1 MADLIRAAETWLA
14 AADLDAEDG
23 GIGGLLLAVIVVIG
37 IVIAAII
44 ALIIPGD

>member
-1 MADLIRAAETWLA
+1 MTDLVRTLAGWLA

-23 GIGGLLLAVIVVIG
+23 GIGGLILAVIVVIG

-44 ALIIPGD
+44 ALLIPGD